1 MDRRIA
7 YVLIGLVIGL
17 VCLCIARACDAAETA
32 VIYNPGQP
40 PQICTIHSTESGT
53 SIVICH

>member
-1 MDRRIA
+1 MDRRCA
-7 YVLIGLVIGL
+7 HVLIGLAIGL
-17 VCLCIARACDAAETA
+17 VCLGAALACAATETA
-32 VIYNPGQP
+32 VINNPGQP